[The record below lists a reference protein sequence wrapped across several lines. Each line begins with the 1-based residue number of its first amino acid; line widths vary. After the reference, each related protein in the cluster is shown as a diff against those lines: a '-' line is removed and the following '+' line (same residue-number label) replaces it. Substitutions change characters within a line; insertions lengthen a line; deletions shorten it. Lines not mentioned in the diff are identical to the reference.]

1 MREKNQLHW
10 KTVYLNFMKLLRVLA
25 LESNKR
31 FSDKSKFHYNITF
44 RLHTV
49 LTHIFWTVYCNSSN
63 NKLATSLAKRS
74 KTFYVEFICM
84 SHDVKSI
91 DENFEDTISDGFQ
104 FAIKNTI
111 GEFKCTSKKK
121 PAIFDMID
129 NSCNNVSKLLY
140 ICHENDVSI
149 NEDIFVIIIE
159 NMFLEETHQEELDI
173 LIYKVREHNLTSQSI
188 SAIILTM
195 SYIIEKNKLK
205 YGNNRSDIESK
216 IDMIIRNISNCS
228 HEIKDIIA
236 FSKNFAEDY

>member
-10 KTVYLNFMKLLRVLA
+10 KTVYLNFMKLLRGLS

-31 FSDKSKFHYNITF
+31 FSDKSKFYYNITF
-44 RLHTV
+44 KLHT
-49 LTHIFWTVYCNSSN
+49 LLNHIFWTVYCNSN
-63 NKLATSLAKRS
+63 NDKLATSLAKRS

-84 SHDVKSI
+84 SHDVKNI

-140 ICHENDVSI
+140 ICHE
-149 NEDIFVIIIE
+149 
-159 NMFLEETHQEELDI
+159 
-173 LIYKVREHNLTSQSI
+173 K
-188 SAIILTM
+188 
-195 SYIIEKNKLK
+195 
-205 YGNNRSDIESK
+205 
-216 IDMIIRNISNCS
+216 
-228 HEIKDIIA
+228 
-236 FSKNFAEDY
+236 